1 MATSLYEIPI
11 EAVEDEL
18 VVLAGQ
24 LAAGTCRWLLLLA
37 EFDRRQGWAAA
48 GISSCAHWLSIRLAI
63 SASTARAHLAVGH
76 ALAGLPLMRAELAV
90 GRLSYSQV
98 RALCRVAD
106 ATNEAELIRLAQ
118 LMNAEQLERMC
129 RALRSLDDEADAAA
143 GDRTSLVA
151 RWGDEGTATIRWRLP
166 NDEATVV
173 MAAIEAHVKKMD
185 LPANVPWETRRAL
198 ALVELAKLG
207 AEATA
212 PVRDKPLV
220 HITIPLADLEAAKG
234 GTIDG
239 AADRRRHRAP
249 HAVRRFR
256 RRRRPRRVRQ
266 ARRRREQGQG
276 PVAQDPALRR
286 RP

>member
-1 MATSLYEIPI
+1 
-11 EAVEDEL
+11 
-18 VVLAGQ
+18 
-24 LAAGTCRWLLLLA
+24 
-37 EFDRRQGWAAA
+37 
-48 GISSCAHWLSIRLAI
+48 
-63 SASTARAHLAVGH
+63 
-76 ALAGLPLMRAELAV
+76 
-90 GRLSYSQV
+90 V

-239 AADRRRHRAP
+239 RPIADAT
-249 HAVRRFR
+249 VRRMLCDGSVVGVVLDESGKPVAVGNKARVPSPKTRRCVDVRDGKRCTYPGCTRRAEEYHHVEHWIDAHRPPTRPTSHPR
-256 RRRRPRRVRQ
+256 RRRRVTSGAASDGSSPQHGRCCRGHT
-266 ARRRREQGQG
+266 EF
-276 PVAQDPALRR
+276 
-286 RP
+286 